1 MKYLSLSSDEK
12 NRPRTYANGYLIA
25 DKAAYATAEKVFRK
39 PAELKPP
46 KRIKTRTVILLTLWA
61 ALVVGLIVLG
71 TVGKFD
77 LPRIIAML
85 VMFFSLSVV
94 TTLLLTLSSRRPK
107 AVEESEK
114 QWIKYAKR
122 EDLKKYVA
130 AVLPFRKYYGY
141 TEKNAV
147 TKCFLSS
154 DKRFSLYD
162 VCLFTAEDGTLRL
175 AGDIRDGFLY
185 MERDLGCY
193 IFSREETAF
202 SRVQKSEYAIED
214 GGRQS
219 ECVLLTAGDV
229 WFLLGI
235 RAWKALKK
243 FEAETEKILTS
254 DIDKPEKSW

>member
-1 MKYLSLSSDEK
+1 M
-12 NRPRTYANGYLIA
+12 LISQN
-25 DKAAYATAEKVFRK
+25 V
-39 PAELKPP
+39 
-46 KRIKTRTVILLTLWA
+46 
-61 ALVVGLIVLG
+61 
-71 TVGKFD
+71 
-77 LPRIIAML
+77 
-85 VMFFSLSVV
+85 
-94 TTLLLTLSSRRPK
+94 
-107 AVEESEK
+107 
-114 QWIKYAKR
+114 
-122 EDLKKYVA
+122 
-130 AVLPFRKYYGY
+130 
-141 TEKNAV
+141 EKNAV

-193 IFSREETAF
+193 IFSREETSF

-243 FEAETEKILTS
+243 FESETEKISAS
-254 DIDKPEKSW
+254 DIDKTEESW

>member
-25 DKAAYATAEKVFRK
+25 DKAAYAAAEKVFRK
-39 PAELKPP
+39 PAEPKPP
-46 KRIKTRTVILLTLWA
+46 KRIKTRTIVLLILWS

-94 TTLLLTLSSRRPK
+94 TTLLLTLSSHRPK

-114 QWIKYAKR
+114 QWIKYAKK

-154 DKRFSLYD
+154 DKRF
-162 VCLFTAEDGTLRL
+162 
-175 AGDIRDGFLY
+175 
-185 MERDLGCY
+185 
-193 IFSREETAF
+193 
-202 SRVQKSEYAIED
+202 
-214 GGRQS
+214 
-219 ECVLLTAGDV
+219 
-229 WFLLGI
+229 
-235 RAWKALKK
+235 
-243 FEAETEKILTS
+243 
-254 DIDKPEKSW
+254 